1 MRPSVQVWTSY
12 FWKSPFDEAHARDL
26 RRAIRDWRGENR
38 VYLDRDAKEVVRWTR
53 DDQKMQVNECVIPSE
68 TTNCFVISHI
78 DGLGRI
84 YPYLPLPK
92 EWHNSVSG
100 SYIRWLD
107 EKAKIYL
114 INSEY
119 RPMPM
124 PVIKDG
130 KFTVI
135 KGTVKIRPGAITPD
149 VRVNEEGVMEVGWRG
164 AGHAKML
171 APTQEVA
178 AVFGKAQYERH
189 TIEGQEMLLAVS
201 EKDPN
206 LRGISTEYGWNK
218 PFNYM
223 FGEGAGVDLAMHQG
237 IFNQCIRD
245 AQEGKIAKATAEA
258 ETWLG
263 ALTSK
268 GKTSLWHSWFSP
280 MAQSNTEDAL
290 FAVESQY
297 NISANSMKE
306 LLRSEE
312 FRKIMN
318 KNVDVIVAHDWLG
331 YMWWEF
337 YQDLQEK
344 VTIKYCELCGQVI
357 RGGHSDRRFCN
368 QRENPDCY
376 QKRNTINQRK
386 KRNRKP

>member
-12 FWKSPFDEAHARDL
+12 FWKSPFDDAHARDL
-26 RRAIRDWRGENR
+26 RRAIREWRGENR

-53 DDQKMQVNECVIPSE
+53 DDQGMQVNECVIPSE

-100 SYIRWLD
+100 SYIRWLK

-124 PVIKDG
+124 PIINDG
-130 KFTVI
+130 KVSVI
-135 KGTVKIRPGAITPD
+135 KGTVKIQPGAVTPD
-149 VRVNEEGVMEVGWRG
+149 VSVDENGVMEVGWRG
-164 AGHAKML
+164 FGHAKML
-171 APTQEVA
+171 APNQEVTK
-178 AVFGKAQYERH
+178 VQGKARYERQ
-189 TIEGQEMLLAVS
+189 TIEGHEMLLAVS
-201 EKDPN
+201 EKDPK

-237 IFNQCIRD
+237 IFTQCIRD
-245 AQEGKIAKATAEA
+245 IQEGKIAKAMT
-258 ETWLG
+258 ETELWLG
-263 ALTSK
+263 TLTSK

-280 MAQSNTEDAL
+280 MAQSNTEEAL

-318 KNVDVIVAHDWLG
+318 TNVDVIVAHDWLG
-331 YMWWEF
+331 YMWWDF
-337 YQDLQEK
+337 SQDLQEK
-344 VTIKYCELCGQVI
+344 VTIKCCEACGQII
-357 RGGHSDRRFCN
+357 RGGHSDRRFCT

-376 QKRNTINQRK
+376 KKRNTVNQRK
-386 KRNRKP
+386 KRNRKS